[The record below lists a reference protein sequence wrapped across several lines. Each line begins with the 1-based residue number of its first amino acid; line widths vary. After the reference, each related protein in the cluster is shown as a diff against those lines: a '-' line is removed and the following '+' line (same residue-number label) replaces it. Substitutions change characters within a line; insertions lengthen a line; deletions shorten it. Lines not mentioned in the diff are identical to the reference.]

1 MAFQLIRPYAESP
14 KYDGD
19 RKSTI
24 TAHFECDEVSDL
36 PAQEQADYYIGL
48 GSNAHVVADNS
59 TWNIKSD
66 GTWVLQQAEGYYT
79 SAQIDAMFASIAGNV
94 FGNNTAAEYQ
104 LSDGDD
110 LNAILLAGNY
120 TAGSN
125 SIAQGVA
132 NSPWTSSRYKFV
144 NMVITGSTSSNCRAV
159 QFVFPNLYANEA
171 SPFFFMRY
179 RHNATFTV
187 WTKIEGTPVV

>member
-79 SAQIDAMFASIAGNV
+79 AAQIDQMFAGIAGNV
-94 FGNNTAAEYQ
+94 FGNNPDYQ

-110 LNAILLAGNY
+110 LNNILLPGNY
-120 TAGSN
+120 TAGST
-125 SIAQGVA
+125 SIAAGVA
-132 NSPWTSSRYKFV
+132 NSPWTTTRYKFV
-144 NMVITGSTSSNCRAV
+144 NMVITGSSATNLRAV
-159 QFVFPNLYANEA
+159 QFIFPNLYANEA

-179 RHNATFTV
+179 RHNATVTV